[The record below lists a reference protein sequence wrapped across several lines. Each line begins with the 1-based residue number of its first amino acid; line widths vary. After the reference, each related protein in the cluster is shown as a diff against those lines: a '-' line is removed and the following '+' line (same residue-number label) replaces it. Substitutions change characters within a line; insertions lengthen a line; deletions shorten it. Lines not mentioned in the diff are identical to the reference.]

1 MSRAHIARIKNGLA
15 VITVAVLTSP
25 ALAQVSVSVGNAGS
39 NYVNNKANIL
49 YGIVAGALG
58 IASTIGWSMAAYKFM
73 FVENTK
79 LWDLKGLFIGGL
91 IGFGAATFSALQ
103 MS

>member
-1 MSRAHIARIKNGLA
+1 MSRAHIARIKNGLTMA
-15 VITVAVLTSP
+15 AITLLTSP
-25 ALAQVSVSVGNAGS
+25 VWAQGVTVNAGS